1 MVKELIVGAARANVT
16 STNLEV
22 YGGKYSSILGGSN
35 SDASSAVS
43 VKGDCNLTVGGNV
56 NSDLD
61 DSNWDDET
69 MRKTVIHGGGYGG
82 SVEGKCVLTL
92 KGDAKA
98 KYVFGGQN
106 GGHASQNIGKVTVNV
121 EGGSF
126 MNIFAILKNTKNVNN
141 VATNIDTDA
150 EINMTGGKA
159 GL

>member
-1 MVKELIVGAARANVT
+1 
-16 STNLEV
+16 
-22 YGGKYSSILGGSN
+22 
-35 SDASSAVS
+35 
-43 VKGDCNLTVGGNV
+43 
-56 NSDLD
+56 
-61 DSNWDDET
+61 
-69 MRKTVIHGGGYGG
+69 MRKAVIHGGGYGG
-82 SVEGKCVLTL
+82 SVEGKGVLTL